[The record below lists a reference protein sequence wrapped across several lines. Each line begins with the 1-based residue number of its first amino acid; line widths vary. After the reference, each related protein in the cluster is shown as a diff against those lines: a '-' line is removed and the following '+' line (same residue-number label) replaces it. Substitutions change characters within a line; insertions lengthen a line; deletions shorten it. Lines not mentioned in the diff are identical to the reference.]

1 MSTCFLLSRNLVIII
16 SRTRPS
22 FQCRVVSNGNKRL
35 YTKNMMHHPEYRG
48 TYGNFSCA
56 PAVNKTSLW
65 ETARHDKENGQR
77 PCGQRRARFFSW
89 FMVLVL

>member
-1 MSTCFLLSRNLVIII
+1 MKKNVYLFLAFKKLSYYH

-56 PAVNKTSLW
+56 PAVNKTSL
-65 ETARHDKENGQR
+65 
-77 PCGQRRARFFSW
+77 
-89 FMVLVL
+89 